1 MRPQIYRVTRGSV
14 GLRAEGGGSVWNIT
28 DPPPLLR
35 NLFGQGWGDD
45 EIFAYMSINKTK
57 KGKVFVSYFQ
67 YTTGFDKIETVD
79 GPFIQG
85 RLDL

>member
-1 MRPQIYRVTRGSV
+1 VTRGSV

-35 NLFGQGWGDD
+35 NLFGVGWGDN
-45 EIFAYMSINKTK
+45 EIYAYMSLHKMK
-57 KGKVFVSYFQ
+57 SGKITVSFFQ
-67 YTTGFDKIETVD
+67 YTTGFEITKTVD
-79 GPFIQG
+79 GPYIQG